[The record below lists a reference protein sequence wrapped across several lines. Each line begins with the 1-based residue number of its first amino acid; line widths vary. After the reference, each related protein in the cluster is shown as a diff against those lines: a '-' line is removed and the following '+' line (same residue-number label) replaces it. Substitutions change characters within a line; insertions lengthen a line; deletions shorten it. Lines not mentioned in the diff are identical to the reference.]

1 MTTLP
6 TFSHVRLEVVE
17 PRIAQLTLNR
27 PNKLNAFDTAMRD
40 EIGAALARVRADRD
54 VAALILAGAGN
65 NFCAGGDVSQ
75 MRSGVTSAEAGQRRL
90 LDLLPTAMALYTL
103 EKPVI
108 AAVDGVAYG
117 AGFNMALAA
126 DFILATPEARFC
138 QAFGRIGLVP
148 DFGGFYILPR
158 IVGLAKA
165 RELILTAQELSA
177 AEARDLG
184 IVYRIIGRDELMSVA
199 RDMARRF
206 TAASPTAIAQSK
218 RLLRT
223 TFQQD
228 LQTVLEAEA
237 AAQGICLASE
247 YHKEAVESFAARRPL
262 KFMWDV

>member
-1 MTTLP
+1 MPIP
-6 TFSHVRLEVVE
+6 TFAAVQLEMVDGGV
-17 PRIAQLTLNR
+17 AQLTLDR
-27 PNKLNAFDTAMRD
+27 PNKLNAFDAAMRD
-40 EIGAALARVRADRD
+40 EIGAALAHVRADRD
-54 VAALILAGAGN
+54 IAALILTGAGN

-75 MRSGVTSAEAGQRRL
+75 MRSGVPSAEAGQRRL
-90 LDLLPTAMALYTL
+90 MELLPTAMALYTL

-148 DFGGFYILPR
+148 DFGGFYVLPR

-165 RELILTAQELSA
+165 RELILTAREVSA
-177 AEARDLG
+177 TEAHQLG
-184 IVYRIIGRDELMSVA
+184 IVYRIVGRDELVSAA
-199 RDMARRF
+199 RDTARRF

-223 TFQQD
+223 AFQQD

-237 AAQGICLASE
+237 AAQGICLASD
-247 YHKEAVESFAARRPL
+247 YHKEAVENFVARRPP
-262 KFMWDV
+262 KFGWDA